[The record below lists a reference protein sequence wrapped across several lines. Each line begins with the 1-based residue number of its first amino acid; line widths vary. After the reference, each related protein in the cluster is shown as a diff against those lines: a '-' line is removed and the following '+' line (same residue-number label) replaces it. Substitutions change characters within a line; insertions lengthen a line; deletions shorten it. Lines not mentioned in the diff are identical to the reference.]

1 MDLGLPSTDAVDGEW
16 LTAALHRAGV
26 APDGARVTG
35 VSARTIGTGQMG
47 TSVRYELTWNRPDP
61 ALPASVVGKFPSH
74 DERSRAAGAGGAY
87 AKELGFYR
95 DLQPTLAVPTP
106 TPLYAAFDPE
116 TAEFT
121 LLMTDVRSAR
131 AGDQLAGCDLELAGR
146 AADVIAHLHAGTWN
160 RGDEIVALGWLP
172 APGPARL
179 AEMVELY
186 RLLHQGFAADFADRL
201 TGTELEAG
209 RWIGEQFAD
218 LATAHRLAPCAVHN
232 DFRLDNLLIGDDEGG
247 STGAGPLTVVDW
259 QTMGIGFGPT
269 DLAYFV
275 GTGVE
280 PDVVEAAGGVGAER
294 ALVERY
300 GAALAGLGI
309 EVPVDDLWLSYRLGA
324 ASGYVMTVIASQLVI
339 RTERGDAMFDA
350 MARRSAAMM
359 RRLDIAGLVG

>member
-1 MDLGLPSTDAVDGEW
+1 MDLGLPSADAVDAAW
-16 LTAALHRAGV
+16 LTAALQRAGV

-35 VSARTIGTGQMG
+35 LTARTIGTGQMG
-47 TSVRYELTWNRPDP
+47 TSVRYELTWSRPDP
-61 ALPASVVGKFPSH
+61 ELPASVVGKFPSH

-106 TPLYAAFDPE
+106 TPLYAAFDPD

-121 LLMTDVRSAR
+121 LLMTDVREAR

-160 RGDEIVALGWLP
+160 RGEEIVALGWLP

-186 RLLHQGFAADFADRL
+186 RLLHQGFAADFAGRL
-201 TGTELEAG
+201 TDTELAAG
-209 RWIGEQFAD
+209 RWIGEHFAD

-232 DFRLDNLLIGDDEGG
+232 DFRLDNLLIGDGG
-247 STGAGPLTVVDW
+247 GTGAGPLTVVDW

-280 PDVVEAAGGVGAER
+280 PATVEAAGGIGAER

-300 GAALAGLGI
+300 GAALAALGI
-309 EVPVDDLWLSYRLGA
+309 DTTADDLWLSYRLGA

-359 RRLDIAGLVG
+359 RRLALTDLVG

>member
-1 MDLGLPSTDAVDGEW
+1 MDLGLPSADGVDSEW
-16 LTAALHRAGV
+16 LTVALRRAGV
-26 APDGARVTG
+26 APAGARVTG
-35 VSARTIGTGQMG
+35 ASASTIGTGQMG
-47 TSVRYELTWNRPDP
+47 TSVRYELTWDRPDP

-74 DERSRAAGAGGAY
+74 DERSRAAGAAGAY

-106 TPLYAAFDPE
+106 TPLYAAFDPD

-121 LLMTDVRSAR
+121 LLMTDMRSAQ

-146 AADVIAHLHAGTWN
+146 AAEVIAHLHAGTWN
-160 RGDEIVALGWLP
+160 RGDAIVALGWLS
-172 APGPARL
+172 APGPERL
-179 AEMVELY
+179 AELVELY
-186 RLLHQGFAADFADRL
+186 RLLHQGFAVDFADRL
-201 TGTELEAG
+201 SDEDLAAG
-209 RWIGEQFAD
+209 RWIAEHLAD

-232 DFRLDNLLIGDDEGG
+232 DFRLDNLLIGEGDHG
-247 STGAGPLTVVDW
+247 GGAGALTVVDW

-269 DLAYFV
+269 DVAYFV

-280 PDVVEAAGGVGAER
+280 PATVEAAGGAGAER

-300 GAALAGLGI
+300 GAALTALGI
-309 EVPVDDLWLSYRLGA
+309 EATADDLWLSYRLGS

-359 RRLDIAGLVG
+359 RRLALTQLVG